1 MATIDSSASRRYV
14 ALFCGCAATALLLVA
29 SLNYL
34 VDPYLLHQWDSPLLQ
49 RLQPTREK
57 LSVWGKT
64 YAVARYRP
72 AVVYIGN
79 SRTEMG
85 LPAGM
90 RDLFEGQRV
99 FNSAV
104 SGASVGDA
112 IHLAEHAA
120 RVSHVDTMVW
130 GIDAPSFSMEQ
141 GSAGIEPGLTEAGPA
156 FFARRALLNV
166 KRGLTVDMTHDSLRL
181 LHGSFGSVCRS
192 SLALHGQRDHLCF
205 SDRIRGWGGTA
216 PAMVPRLQEFGAGA
230 GPTPDALQAFDA
242 TVGKL
247 CRDGTRL
254 RLYINPTH
262 AMTMD
267 VLYWRGKWPA
277 MEQWQRDLTL
287 LAERRRAQGCDLR
300 LHDFFGFQQ
309 HYKRSDSPVRR
320 RARNALLLGGVA
332 LPRQCGPHDPVAAV
346 CRRRRR
352 AAAARRL
359 RHRADQPHAGRAPG
373 RHARGAR
380 PLPRSFSARNS
391 VRAQADHAAARPALA
406 CQSVSNRHGCR
417 CVRYDGVLRHR
428 ATPCSRTPHENCLLR
443 QPALRPPLL

>member
-1 MATIDSSASRRYV
+1 MATIDTSASRRYV

-216 PAMVPRLQEFGAGA
+216 PAMVPRLHEFGAGA

-300 LHDFFGFQQ
+300 LHDFSGFNSITSEAIPQFGGAREMRYYWEAS
-309 HYKRSDSPVRR
+309 HYRDNVGRMILSRLFAGGAGEQPPPDDFGIELTSRTLAAHQADMRAARDRFHAAFPQETAFVRK
-320 RARNALLLGGVA
+320 LIT
-332 LPRQCGPHDPVAAV
+332 LPRV
-346 CRRRRR
+346 
-352 AAAARRL
+352 
-359 RHRADQPHAGRAPG
+359 
-373 RHARGAR
+373 
-380 PLPRSFSARNS
+380 
-391 VRAQADHAAARPALA
+391 
-406 CQSVSNRHGCR
+406 
-417 CVRYDGVLRHR
+417 
-428 ATPCSRTPHENCLLR
+428 
-443 QPALRPPLL
+443 PP

>member
-1 MATIDSSASRRYV
+1 MATIDICASRRYV
-14 ALFCGCAATALLLVA
+14 ALFCGCAATALLFVA

-90 RDLFEGQRV
+90 HDLFEGQRV

-141 GSAGIEPGLTEAGPA
+141 GSAGIEPGLTDDGPA

-166 KRGLTVDMTHDSLRL
+166 KRGLTVDMTHDTLRL
-181 LHGSFGSVCRS
+181 LSGSFGSVCRS

-205 SDRIRGWGGTA
+205 SDRIKGWGGTA

-242 TVGKL
+242 TVDKL
-247 CRDGTRL
+247 CRHGTRL

-277 MEQWQRDLTL
+277 MEQWQRDITL

-300 LHDFFGFQQ
+300 LVDFSGFNSITSEAIPQFGGAREMRYYWEAS
-309 HYKRSDSPVRR
+309 HYRDNVGRMILSRLFAGGAGEPAPPDDFGIELTSRTLAAHQADMRAARDRFHAAFPQETAFVRK
-320 RARNALLLGGVA
+320 LIT
-332 LPRQCGPHDPVAAV
+332 LPRVHP
-346 CRRRRR
+346 
-352 AAAARRL
+352 
-359 RHRADQPHAGRAPG
+359 
-373 RHARGAR
+373 
-380 PLPRSFSARNS
+380 
-391 VRAQADHAAARPALA
+391 
-406 CQSVSNRHGCR
+406 
-417 CVRYDGVLRHR
+417 
-428 ATPCSRTPHENCLLR
+428 
-443 QPALRPPLL
+443 

>member
-300 LHDFFGFQQ
+300 LHDFSGFNSITSEAIPQFGGAREMRYYWEAS
-309 HYKRSDSPVRR
+309 HYRDNVGRMILSRLFAGGAGEQPPPDDFGIELTSRTLAAHQADMRAARDRFHAAFPQETAFVRK
-320 RARNALLLGGVA
+320 LIT
-332 LPRQCGPHDPVAAV
+332 LPRV
-346 CRRRRR
+346 
-352 AAAARRL
+352 
-359 RHRADQPHAGRAPG
+359 
-373 RHARGAR
+373 
-380 PLPRSFSARNS
+380 
-391 VRAQADHAAARPALA
+391 
-406 CQSVSNRHGCR
+406 
-417 CVRYDGVLRHR
+417 
-428 ATPCSRTPHENCLLR
+428 
-443 QPALRPPLL
+443 PP

>member
-1 MATIDSSASRRYV
+1 MATIDTSASRRYV

-141 GSAGIEPGLTEAGPA
+141 GSAGIEPGLTDDGPA

-254 RLYINPTH
+254 RLYINPTP
-262 AMTMD
+262 ARTMD

-300 LHDFFGFQQ
+300 LHDFSGFNSITSEAIPQFGGAREMRYYWEAS
-309 HYKRSDSPVRR
+309 HYRDNVGRMILSRLFAGGAGEQPPPDDFGIELTSRTLAAHQADMRAARDHFHAAFPQETAFVRK
-320 RARNALLLGGVA
+320 LIT
-332 LPRQCGPHDPVAAV
+332 LPRV
-346 CRRRRR
+346 
-352 AAAARRL
+352 
-359 RHRADQPHAGRAPG
+359 
-373 RHARGAR
+373 
-380 PLPRSFSARNS
+380 
-391 VRAQADHAAARPALA
+391 
-406 CQSVSNRHGCR
+406 
-417 CVRYDGVLRHR
+417 
-428 ATPCSRTPHENCLLR
+428 
-443 QPALRPPLL
+443 PP

>member
-1 MATIDSSASRRYV
+1 MATIDTSASRRYV

-300 LHDFFGFQQ
+300 LHDFSGFNSITSEAIPQFGGAREMRYYWEAS
-309 HYKRSDSPVRR
+309 HYRDNVGRMILSRLFAGGAGEPAPPDDFGIELTSRTLAAHQADMRAARDRFHAAFPQETAFVRK
-320 RARNALLLGGVA
+320 LIT
-332 LPRQCGPHDPVAAV
+332 LPRV
-346 CRRRRR
+346 
-352 AAAARRL
+352 
-359 RHRADQPHAGRAPG
+359 
-373 RHARGAR
+373 
-380 PLPRSFSARNS
+380 
-391 VRAQADHAAARPALA
+391 
-406 CQSVSNRHGCR
+406 
-417 CVRYDGVLRHR
+417 
-428 ATPCSRTPHENCLLR
+428 
-443 QPALRPPLL
+443 PP

>member
-1 MATIDSSASRRYV
+1 MATIDTSASRRYV

-300 LHDFFGFQQ
+300 LHDFSGFNSITSEAIPQFGGAREMRYYWEAS
-309 HYKRSDSPVRR
+309 HYRDNVGRMILSRLFAGGAGEQPPPDDFGIELTSRTLAAHQADMRAARDHFHAAFPQETAFVRK
-320 RARNALLLGGVA
+320 LIT
-332 LPRQCGPHDPVAAV
+332 LPRV
-346 CRRRRR
+346 
-352 AAAARRL
+352 
-359 RHRADQPHAGRAPG
+359 
-373 RHARGAR
+373 
-380 PLPRSFSARNS
+380 
-391 VRAQADHAAARPALA
+391 
-406 CQSVSNRHGCR
+406 
-417 CVRYDGVLRHR
+417 
-428 ATPCSRTPHENCLLR
+428 
-443 QPALRPPLL
+443 PP

>member
-1 MATIDSSASRRYV
+1 MATSDTSDTLSARRYV
-14 ALFCGCAATALLLVA
+14 GLFCGCAAGALLLV
-29 SLNYL
+29 STVNYQ

-85 LPAGM
+85 LPAGV
-90 RDLFEGQRV
+90 RELFDGKTV

-104 SGASVGDA
+104 SGASIGDA
-112 IHLAEHAA
+112 MLLARHAA

-141 GSAGIEPGLTEAGPA
+141 GSAGIEPGLTDEGPA

-166 KRGLTVDMTHDSLRL
+166 KRGLTVDMTQDTLRL
-181 LHGSFGSVCRS
+181 LQGNFGSVCLS
-192 SLALHGQRDHLCF
+192 SLALHGQRDHRCF
-205 SDRIRGWGGTA
+205 SDRIKGWGGTA
-216 PAMVPRLQEFGAGA
+216 PAMVPRLQEFGDGA

-277 MEQWQRDLTL
+277 MEQWHADITR
-287 LAERRRAQGCDLR
+287 LAERHRAQGCDLR
-300 LHDFFGFQQ
+300 LVDFSGFNSITSEAIPQFGGAREMRYYWEAS
-309 HYKRSDSPVRR
+309 HYRDNVGRMILSRLFGGDSAGVPDDFGIELRSENLAAHQAAMRAARDRYHQEHPQETAFVRK
-320 RARNALLLGGVA
+320 LIT
-332 LPRQCGPHDPVAAV
+332 LPRV
-346 CRRRRR
+346 
-352 AAAARRL
+352 
-359 RHRADQPHAGRAPG
+359 RH
-373 RHARGAR
+373 
-380 PLPRSFSARNS
+380 
-391 VRAQADHAAARPALA
+391 
-406 CQSVSNRHGCR
+406 
-417 CVRYDGVLRHR
+417 
-428 ATPCSRTPHENCLLR
+428 
-443 QPALRPPLL
+443 